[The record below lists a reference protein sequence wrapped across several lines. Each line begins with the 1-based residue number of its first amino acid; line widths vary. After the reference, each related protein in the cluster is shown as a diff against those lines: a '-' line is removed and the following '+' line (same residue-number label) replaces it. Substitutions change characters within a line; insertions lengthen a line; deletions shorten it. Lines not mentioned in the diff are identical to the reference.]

1 MSIAT
6 IEVEIVDVS
15 ECQIKLSCDTAIFQI
30 IRHSFKFPEA
40 WVATSRLDHHL
51 LA

>member
-6 IEVEIVDVS
+6 TEEEIVGVTVRLN
-15 ECQIKLSCDTAIFQI
+15 QAIVI
-30 IRHSFKFPEA
+30 HSFDFPEA
-40 WVATSRLDHHL
+40 LVATSRLDHHL